1 MADAVGEFTERE
13 RARAAAFARRRYR
26 RFVWRQALYAAAFVG
41 VYVSGLS
48 RSMSTAGSG
57 TGSVWDIAAVSL
69 TIGWALTI
77 PVAFAGARDERA
89 QGLSQGWHQLPV
101 RSLVWGLL
109 LILAGPAWMQQIWDV
124 VLFGYGQMV
133 GTLVW
138 LPVAV
143 LVAPLLVAASA
154 HKVDDPPTAARLR
167 SLIRRSRVQL
177 DGVRVRKVMQ
187 GTRRQNAFVVGVW
200 PTRRLVVFDT
210 LAAEGPICLD
220 AAVAH
225 ELGHM
230 RLHHTVKRLGV
241 FLAVAAV
248 VFVATVTLVDR
259 LPGASLYDGVPVAFF
274 GGLVTRVPF
283 VAPDPT
289 YVPLLLLVWGAFG
302 IALRP
307 IVVAYIRSQERA
319 ADLFGVRL
327 TRDPVGFALLLR
339 RLAVSNLADLDP
351 SRVARLLFA
360 THGSIP
366 DRIAWVRAEPLPALA
381 EPGPPAKAG

>member
-13 RARAAAFARRRYR
+13 LAQAAAFARRRYR

-48 RSMSTAGSG
+48 RSMVTSGSG
-57 TGSVWDIAAVSL
+57 TESVFNIATVSL
-69 TIGWALTI
+69 AIGWALTI

-89 QGLSQGWHQLPV
+89 QGLSQGWRQLPV

-109 LILAGPAWMQQIWDV
+109 LILAGPAWMQQVWDV

-133 GTLVW
+133 GTLLW
-138 LPVAV
+138 LPVAI
-143 LVAPLLVAASA
+143 LLAPLLVAASA
-154 HKVDDPPTAARLR
+154 HKVDDPATAARLR
-167 SLIRRSRVQL
+167 SLIGRSGVRL

-187 GTRRQNAFVVGVW
+187 GTRRQNAFVIGVW

-210 LAAEGPICLD
+210 LAADGPICLD

-230 RLHHTVKRLGV
+230 RLHHTITRLAV
-241 FLAVAAV
+241 FFGVAAV
-248 VFVATVTLVDR
+248 AFVATVTLVGR
-259 LPGASLYDGVPVAFF
+259 LPTALLIDVVPGLSF
-274 GGLVTRVPF
+274 GGLVSRVPF
-283 VAPDPT
+283 VAPDPA
-289 YVPLLLLVWGAFG
+289 YVPLLLLLWGAFG

-307 IVVAYIRSQERA
+307 IVVGYIRSQEHA

-327 TRDPVGFALLLR
+327 TRDPIGFALLLQ
-339 RLAVSNLADLDP
+339 RLAVSNLADLEP
-351 SRVARLLFA
+351 SPVARLLFA

-366 DRIAWVRAEPLPALA
+366 DRIAWVKGEPLPPVE
-381 EPGPPAKAG
+381 EPGPPAPRG

>member
-13 RARAAAFARRRYR
+13 RAQAAAFARRRYR

-48 RSMSTAGSG
+48 RSMATSGSG
-57 TGSVWDIAAVSL
+57 TESVWNIAAASL
-69 TIGWALTI
+69 AIGWALTI
-77 PVAFAGARDERA
+77 PVAFVGARDERA
-89 QGLSQGWHQLPV
+89 QGLSQGWLQLPV

-109 LILAGPAWMQQIWDV
+109 LIFAGPAWMQQVWDV
-124 VLFGYGQMV
+124 VLHGYGQMA
-133 GTLVW
+133 GTLVG

-143 LVAPLLVAASA
+143 LVAPLIVAASA

-177 DGVRVRKVMQ
+177 DGVRVHKVMK
-187 GTRRQNAFVVGVW
+187 GTRRQNAFVIGVW

-210 LAAEGPICLD
+210 LAAEGPISLD

-230 RLHHTVKRLGV
+230 RMHHSIKRLGV
-241 FLAVAAV
+241 FFAVAAV

-259 LPGASLYDGVPVAFF
+259 LPSALLFF
-274 GGLVTRVPF
+274 GGIVPRVPF
-283 VAPDPT
+283 VAPDPS
-289 YVPLLLLVWGAFG
+289 YVPLLLLLWGVVG
-302 IALRP
+302 IAVRP
-307 IVVAYIRSQERA
+307 IVVGFIRRQERQ

-327 TRDPVGFALLLR
+327 TRDLVGFVLLLR
-339 RLAVSNLADLDP
+339 RLALSNLADLEP

-366 DRIAWVRAEPLPALA
+366 DRIAWVQAEPLPPLG
-381 EPGPPAKAG
+381 EPGPPPRVL